1 MACDLCK
8 NFPARALRELNDDIA
23 DGSFSL
29 AELAEKHYVSEPLLE
44 EHIRQ
49 CVGPPSGAGHELLE
63 ELLREVRR
71 VAEDRKAQY
80 DYDPDA
86 NNSAMTHY
94 VNLMREARELVIAMT
109 RIRPS
114 EELTNEITTKI
125 LSPLVRQSI
134 LLGVEE
140 AKRLREDLKP
150 ILDVSQYKSFDGAIK
165 RMLERFASRLEGETE
180 TLTERLQK
188 ILQAS
193 AKQRNQSSP
202 TPSNASSAQKS
213 KLH

>member
-1 MACDLCK
+1 MSCDLCK
-8 NFPARALRELNDDIA
+8 NFPARALRELNDDITA
-23 DGSFSL
+23 GDLSL
-29 AELAEKHYVSEPLLE
+29 SELAEKHYVSEPLLE
-44 EHIRQ
+44 DHMRL
-49 CVGPPSGAGHELLE
+49 CVGAAPGVGHEMLE

-71 VAEDRKAQY
+71 VAEERKNQY

-94 VNLMREARELVIAMT
+94 VNLMRESRELVLAMT

-114 EELTNEITTKI
+114 EELTSEIVTKI
-125 LSPLVRQSI
+125 LSPLVRQSV

-140 AKRLREDLKP
+140 SKRLREDLRP
-150 ILDVSQYKSFDGAIK
+150 ILDVNQYKSVDAAIK

-188 ILQAS
+188 TLQAS
-193 AKQRNQSSP
+193 TKQRNQQSP
-202 TPSNASSAQKS
+202 TPARPPRKE
-213 KLH
+213 